1 MRKLINLLLIAT
13 LAIGLTGCGF
23 GLNSETNETSLK
35 TEGSYPIYIEH
46 AFGTTVIKSKPERIA
61 TISWG
66 NQDVVL
72 ALNKVP
78 VGVSKANFG
87 KLTEEGLAPWTK
99 EAFTKLGVNHPVV
112 YDDTDGL
119 DFEAIA
125 NSKPDVILASY
136 SGLTQEDYN
145 MLSQIAPVVAYP
157 HNPWQTYWRQQTLL
171 NAKGMGVESEGE
183 QLVKDTE
190 NLISKKLSDYPQI
203 KGKTAA
209 FIWVDV
215 SDTSTFYVY
224 LESDPRA
231 AYLTDLGLIFPSSLK
246 EKSAVENSF
255 SLTLSLENADILNDV
270 DILVTYGDKNT
281 LSSLQKDSILGKIP
295 AIQRGSVV
303 VIDSGSELA
312 ASATPTVLSIPA
324 TIDEYLMLLDTA
336 AGKV

>member
-1 MRKLINLLLIAT
+1 MKGNNWL
-13 LAIGLTGCGF
+13 
-23 GLNSETNETSLK
+23 
-35 TEGSYPIYIEH
+35 
-46 AFGTTVIKSKPERIA
+46 RI
-61 TISWG
+61 
-66 NQDVVL
+66 Q
-72 ALNKVP
+72 K
-78 VGVSKANFG
+78 
-87 KLTEEGLAPWTK
+87 
-99 EAFTKLGVNHPVV
+99 
-112 YDDTDGL
+112 
-119 DFEAIA
+119 
-125 NSKPDVILASY
+125 
-136 SGLTQEDYN
+136 
-145 MLSQIAPVVAYP
+145 
-157 HNPWQTYWRQQTLL
+157 
-171 NAKGMGVESEGE
+171 
-183 QLVKDTE
+183 
-190 NLISKKLSDYPQI
+190 ISKKLSDYPQI